1 MMNAESLTLRQELTA
16 HRPSAQALGRV
27 ARAIEDLLLVVLLI
41 LLVVIPLTDA
51 ALLAGAASLPDAS
64 AFGQHLTLI
73 LCMAGAAVAARE
85 NRLLAIGIPSLIF
98 STRLQ
103 PFARGLAY
111 SAAAVISTW
120 LAFAGYELAATERS
134 AGTVLAF
141 DVPVWALECAIPAG
155 FAAIAL
161 RLVYHG
167 AARWRMRLVLLAI
180 VAIAAALPASDV
192 LPREQ
197 MLPIALAM
205 VALAAV
211 CGAPVFALIGGCAI
225 ALLWSSGFPIAAMA
239 VKHYSLATTPAIPTI
254 PLFTLAGYFLAEGGA
269 ARRLVRVCQGLV
281 GHWRG
286 GPAIVTA
293 VACAF
298 FTCFTGASGVTILAL
313 GGLLLP
319 VLLATRY
326 EERAALGLVTGAG
339 SLGLLFPPCLP
350 LILYAVVASQA
361 LESFGSGAVAQYDV
375 SIERMFV
382 AGIGP
387 GVLLVAL
394 TALWGW
400 HKAPRRAASTRRF
413 DGREAAAALW
423 DAKWELAMPI
433 VALGALFGGWLTSPV
448 QAAALTA
455 LYAFVIETLVYRD
468 FRVGRDLV
476 RVLRETGLL
485 AGSVLVILGV
495 ALGLTNYLVTEQ
507 IPDLLIEW
515 VTATTDSRLVFLL
528 ALNVLLI
535 VVGCLMDIYSAIV
548 VVVPLIVPLAIHF
561 GVDPVHLG
569 IIFLANLE
577 LGFLTPPVGMNLF
590 LAAYRFDKPFI
601 EVMRASLPMVL
612 VLLVGV
618 LLITYW
624 PQLTLWL
631 PALLL

>member
-1 MMNAESLTLRQELTA
+1 MNVESLTFGRELTGY
-16 HRPSAQALGRV
+16 RTLAQALGRV
-27 ARAIEDLLLVVLLI
+27 KHAIEDALLGILLV

-51 ALLAGAASLPDAS
+51 ALLLGAASLPDAS

-85 NRLLAIGIPSLIF
+85 NRLLAIGLAAHLFP
-98 STRLQ
+98 TRLQ
-103 PFARGLAY
+103 PLARGLAY

-180 VAIAAALPASDV
+180 VAIAAVLPASDV

-197 MLPIALAM
+197 MLPIALGI

-211 CGAPVFALIGGCAI
+211 CGAPVFALVGGCAI
-225 ALLWSSGFPIAAMA
+225 ALLWSNGFPIAAMA

-269 ARRLVRVCQGLV
+269 ARRLVRVCQALV

-293 VACAF
+293 GACAF

-313 GGLLLP
+313 GGLVLP

-413 DGREAAAALW
+413 DGREAGAALW

-455 LYAFVIETLVYRD
+455 LYAFVIEALVYRD
-468 FRVGRDLV
+468 LRVGRDLV

-507 IPDLLIEW
+507 IPDRLIEW
-515 VTATTDSRLVFLL
+515 VTAATDSRLVFLL
-528 ALNVLLI
+528 ALNALLI

-548 VVVPLIVPLAIHF
+548 VVVPLIVPLAMHF

-590 LAAYRFDKPFI
+590 LAAYRFDKPVI

-631 PALLL
+631 PARLF